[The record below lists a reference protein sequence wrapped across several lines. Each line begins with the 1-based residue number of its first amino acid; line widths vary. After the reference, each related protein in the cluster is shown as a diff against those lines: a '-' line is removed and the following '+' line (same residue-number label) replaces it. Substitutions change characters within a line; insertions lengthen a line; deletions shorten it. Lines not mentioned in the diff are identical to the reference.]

1 MSTALQSIET
11 EEAIAA
17 KKRLIE
23 AGRILEVNGQS
34 DFTKG
39 HVSVRVPGDP
49 DHFFMKPHSV
59 GFDEMT
65 LENIVVCDMNGDKVG
80 GAGRRH
86 SEVYIHSEIYKGRP
100 DVNSV
105 IHTHSVHVVALS
117 ATGQPVLPVSQPAV
131 VFAEGVPYYT
141 DTIELIRQADKG
153 AALARALGKHRAVL
167 LRNHGVAVVGESLE
181 EATMLTIMLDEACE
195 IQLAAQS
202 AGGIGAMFSAE
213 IVERLRKSMLP
224 TEHYFINFNYLA
236 RKLNRAG

>member
-1 MSTALQSIET
+1 MSTELPSVT
-11 EEAIAA
+11 TDVAIAA

-49 DHFFMKPHSV
+49 DHFFMKPHSM

-65 LENIVVCDMNGDKVG
+65 LENIVICNMDGDKVG
-80 GAGRRH
+80 GGGRRH
-86 SEVYIHSEIYKGRP
+86 SEVYIHSEIYKARP

-105 IHTHSVHVVALS
+105 IHTHSVNVVALS
-117 ATGQPVLPVSQPAV
+117 ATGQQVLPVSQPAV
-131 VFAEGVPYYT
+131 VFAQGVPYYT

-153 AALARALGKHRAVL
+153 AALAKALGKHRAVL

-181 EATMLTIMLDEACE
+181 EATMLTIMLDEACK
-195 IQLAAQS
+195 IQLQAQAS
-202 AGGIGAMFSAE
+202 GGIGEMFSEE

-224 TEHYFINFNYLA
+224 TEHYAINFNYLA
-236 RKLNRAG
+236 RKLA